1 MRNQKMNQRL
11 VGDFDG
17 YGLLRR
23 VKIKNKRKESVKLRT
38 LIGNRDAPDNGC

>member
-1 MRNQKMNQRL
+1 MT
-11 VGDFDG
+11 G

-38 LIGNRDAPDNGC
+38 LIGNR